1 MSRHLLRL
9 FLFLI
14 GLLAG
19 LVYAW
24 KISPVQYTNVPLA
37 ALRADYR
44 TDYVMAV
51 AEAYQEEQN
60 LDLAIRR
67 LSLLGTASPITYVQ
81 EALIYAQTH
90 NFDEGEIAILE
101 SFAQALTNAFQNK
114 P

>member
-19 LVYAW
+19 IIYAW
-24 KISPVQYTNVPLA
+24 KISPVQYTNVPLS

-44 TDYVMAV
+44 ADYVMAI

-67 LSLLGTASPITYVQ
+67 LSLLGTASPLTYVQ

-90 NFDEGEIAILE
+90 NFDEGEIALLE
-101 SFAQALTNAFQNK
+101 SFVQALTHTSSSN